1 MRPSS
6 AQIKP
11 ATPLPTETPCPDTL
25 PGFFSSLNREQKEA
39 VGLLQLGTFLEYFD
53 LYLYVH
59 MAVLLNE
66 IFFPKYDPHTTSIL
80 AAATF
85 CSTYVF
91 RPIGALIFGRIGDR
105 VGRKATIIITTS
117 MMAISCIIMANLPT
131 YAQIGITAAWI
142 MIFCRIAQSLS
153 SMGEVVGAEVYLT
166 EMIHRPARYPAVA
179 FLEVSSNLGAL
190 LALGI
195 AFYVTSSGLNWRFA
209 FWAGAAIA
217 IVGAVARRRLRE
229 TPDFLEMKRQ
239 WLKKGI
245 EEMNLE
251 PDPVKG
257 AKHNAVWKEPVR
269 AKTLGSYFFI
279 SCGWPLCMYIVYF
292 YFNPLLKESFGYS
305 SEDIIKHNFF
315 LMLISVATNILV
327 TYFSY
332 RIHPLKIN
340 KIRGTLGLFLI
351 ISLPFLMMNVTSI
364 VQLFLIQAL
373 ILIVP
378 LNDMP
383 SVAVFLRNFPL
394 YRRVTFASLLWSLS
408 RALMFVVTSFGLI
421 YLGSYFGHFG
431 LWIIALPTAFGFLY
445 GINHFKELE
454 RKRGLYP
461 NLS

>member
-1 MRPSS
+1 MEAASP
-6 AQIKP
+6 I
-11 ATPLPTETPCPDTL
+11 PLQTGSL
-25 PGFFSSLNREQKEA
+25 VKRRSGGMLSSLSREQKEA
-39 VGLLQLGTFLEYFD
+39 LGLLQIGTFLEFFD

-66 IFFPKYDPHTTSIL
+66 IFFPKYDPYMTSIL

-117 MMAISCIIMANLPT
+117 MMAVSCIVMANLPT
-131 YAQIGITAAWI
+131 YAQIGATAAWV

-166 EMIHRPARYPAVA
+166 ETIHRPARYPAVA
-179 FLEVSSNLGAL
+179 FLEVSANLGAL

-195 AFYVTSSGLNWRFA
+195 AFLVTSSGLNWRIA

-251 PDPVKG
+251 ADSVLGSREG
-257 AKHNAVWKEPVR
+257 ATYNAAWKEPIR
-269 AKTLGSYFFI
+269 FKTLVSYFSV

-292 YFNPLLKESFGYS
+292 YFNPTLKESFGYS
-305 SEDIIKHNFF
+305 PEDIIRHNFF
-315 LMLISVATNILV
+315 LVVVSLITNIIV
-327 TYFSY
+327 TYLSY

-340 KIRGTLGLFLI
+340 KIRGIFGFCLLV
-351 ISLPFLMMNVTSI
+351 SLPFLVTELTS
-364 VQLFLIQAL
+364 VTQLFLIQAS
-373 ILIVP
+373 ILIMA

-408 RALMFVVTSFGLI
+408 RAVMFVITSFGLI
-421 YLGSYFGHFG
+421 YLGNCFGHFG
-431 LWIIALPTAFGFLY
+431 LWIIILPTAFAFLY

-454 RKRGLYP
+454 RKRNLYP